1 MARCVVEGIK
11 YTNLIYAS
19 QSTASHIKN

>member
-11 YTNLIYAS
+11 YTNLIYTS
-19 QSTASHIKN
+19 QSTVRRIKN